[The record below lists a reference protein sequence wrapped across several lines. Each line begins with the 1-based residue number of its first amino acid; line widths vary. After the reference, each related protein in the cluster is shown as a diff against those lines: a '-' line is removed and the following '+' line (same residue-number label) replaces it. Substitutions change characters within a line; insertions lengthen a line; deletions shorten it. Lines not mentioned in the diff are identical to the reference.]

1 MICAVRVSYHHK
13 YHAHTRTAQIRT
25 LKFAA
30 MASISDISKL
40 IESANK
46 KLLASINKVNTDLKT
61 EIQQLSLSVSEKL
74 TKVCKDVDT
83 VQQRCD
89 FLEDLA
95 KRQERRKDLIVR
107 NVPVLKDENVA
118 LIVQNICSSVGFQ
131 SPYGFPV
138 AFRLRGANESAIV
151 SRVTRSK
158 PDRTKDKSVQFPP
171 ILMKFATDWDV
182 KIFMEG
188 YYKASLKLSN
198 VGFNSE
204 DRIYVSENL
213 TPANFAIFRLARE
226 MKKTGT
232 VTKLRVQDGIVAV
245 HITGEKNFI
254 PVKTIQDL
262 EALVLVSDN

>member
-1 MICAVRVSYHHK
+1 MRVSYHNN
-13 YHAHTRTAQIRT
+13 YHAHTRTAQFRT

-40 IESANK
+40 IEAANK
-46 KLLASINKVNTDLKT
+46 KLLASISKVNTDLKT

-89 FLEDLA
+89 ILEDLA
-95 KRQERRKDLIVR
+95 KRQERRTDLIVR

-118 LIVQNICSSVGFQ
+118 LIVQKICSYVGFQ
-131 SPYGFPV
+131 SPYGVPV
-138 AFRLRGANESAIV
+138 AFRLRGAKESAVV

-158 PDRTKDKSVQFPP
+158 PDKTINKSVQFPS
-171 ILMKFATDWDV
+171 ILMKFATAWDV
-182 KIFMEG
+182 KIFMDG

-204 DRIYVSENL
+204 DRIYVNENL

-232 VTKLRVQDGIVAV
+232 VTKVSVRDGIVAV
-245 HITGEKNFI
+245 HMLGDEKNFI
-254 PVKTIQDL
+254 PVKTIKDL
-262 EALVLVSDN
+262 EALVIVSDN